1 MNPGLGI
8 AKVVVKAILFT
19 LLFTLF
25 GCTPAV
31 EQHAGEEGREPPPE
45 EMQYDRL
52 SLPATFVGSIPCEDC
67 ERVDI
72 VLNLRPDQIYQLRK
86 TNIASRER
94 VQKVESQMRNW
105 RFSRDGRMIILG
117 KQKGMLKTYVVT
129 DDNTLVFLESEGE
142 RGTEPIR
149 YNLTRSPGYDP
160 FGDSVKIR
168 GMFSASEGGAV
179 IQECSSGKV
188 FRVARSG
195 EYEQAVKEYL
205 RLPHNPG
212 EPLLLSFSGKLEG
225 TGQVGDLG
233 EMITIDEYNQLYL
246 NRNCLGE
253 SVNAS
258 LTGTVWTLETIG
270 GRQTT
275 SFKYREPP
283 YLIMSRDDSVE
294 GFGGCNEIKGN
305 FLVRGDVL
313 LFERTIQTRM
323 ACLNGNELE
332 SLFFEVLDEAEFFS
346 IEADKLTIMDQD
358 GDVMATFTGG

>member
-1 MNPGLGI
+1 MNPGLRSVKSVLGGI
-8 AKVVVKAILFT
+8 LYT
-19 LLFTLF
+19 LLLTLL
-25 GCTPAV
+25 GCAP
-31 EQHAGEEGREPPPE
+31 AGEQQVVEEVREPPVQD
-45 EMQYDRL
+45 MQYDRL
-52 SLPATFVGSIPCEDC
+52 NLPATYVGSIPCADC

-72 VLNLRPDQIYQLRK
+72 VLNLRPDQLYQLRK
-86 TNIASRER
+86 TNIANRGL

-117 KQKGMLKTYVVT
+117 KQKGMLKTYVVA
-129 DDNTLVFLESEGE
+129 DENTLVFLESESE

-149 YNLTRSPGYDP
+149 YNLTRSPSYDP

-168 GMFSASEGGAV
+168 GMFSAVEGGAV

-188 FRVARSG
+188 FNVARSG
-195 EYEQAVKEYL
+195 EFEQAVKEYL

-225 TGQVGDLG
+225 TGQLG
-233 EMITIDEYNQLYL
+233 EVGELITIDEYNQLYL

-258 LTGTVWTLETIG
+258 LTGTVWTLESIG
-270 GRQTT
+270 GRQTA

-283 YLIMSRDDSVE
+283 YLIMRRDDTME

-313 LFERTIQTRM
+313 LFERMIQTRM

-346 IEADKLTIMDQD
+346 IEADKLMIMDQD
-358 GDVMATFTGG
+358 GDVMATFSGS